1 VDAQRAQLSATADLF
16 KALGGGFEPPPETAK
31 SAKK

>member
-1 VDAQRAQLSATADLF
+1 VDAQRAQLPATADLF
-16 KALGGGFEPPPETAK
+16 KALGGGFEPPAEPGK